1 MGSNL
6 RGAFGVDQRAA
17 GDDDR
22 LDGSQILAHLHI
34 ADAHWGIILLQMS
47 CMAGDRYLDGK
58 GSQRIIQCLQ
68 LIVVIRRYYIGV
80 DRQVVDQLF
89 AALLAQAGQFG
100 YAGDVGGIHNTV
112 DAVTHTDVAFY
123 RSLCILFP
131 QTLEGCHAGGR
142 QTEGHRIN
150 IGGRSAQI
158 HSDQIADAVFALAS
172 LCQQLHRCQHSRR
185 GRHQDALYQLLCAA
199 ESLCL
204 DNLLEEDFADLL
216 LDRLHIRD
224 VQSRHYVLA
233 DIGLFFLEDFLTL
246 VRAVAVA
253 GDDDWERIFCFGKH
267 PCVKDDVFLV
277 ASVGTAGQQADVGID
292 AVDFRQISFGQLI
305 GVGFDNL
312 CSCAQRCLSC
322 RFCGQLGNQTDGNH
336 PQAAGSRGTGVL
348 FLKLDVPDF
357 FL

>member
-1 MGSNL
+1 
-6 RGAFGVDQRAA
+6 
-17 GDDDR
+17 
-22 LDGSQILAHLHI
+22 
-34 ADAHWGIILLQMS
+34 MS
-47 CMAGDRYLDGK
+47 CMAGNRYLDGK
-58 GSQRIIQCLQ
+58 GSQRIIQRLQ
-68 LIVVIRRYYIGV
+68 LIVVILRYHIGMN
-80 DRQVVDQLF
+80 RKVVNQLF
-89 AALLAQAGQFG
+89 AALFTQAGQLR
-100 YAGDVGGIHNTV
+100 YTGDVGSIHNAV

-158 HSDQIADAVFALAS
+158 HSNQISDAVFSLTS

-185 GRHQDALYQLLCAA
+185 GRHQNTLYQLLCAA

-204 DNLLEEDFADLL
+204 NNLLQEDFANLL
-216 LDRLHIRD
+216 LDRLYIRD
-224 VQSRHYVLA
+224 VQSRHNVFA
-233 DIGLFFLEDFLTL
+233 DIGLFFLQDFLTL
-246 VRAVAVA
+246 VGAVAVA
-253 GDDDWERIFCFGKH
+253 GDDDWKRIFRFSKH
-267 PCVKDDVFLV
+267 PCVKDDIFLV
-277 ASVGTAGQQADVGID
+277 ASIGAAGQQTDVRID
-292 AVDFRQISFGQLI
+292 AVDFLQIPFCQLI

-312 CSCAQRCLSC
+312 CSRAQRCLSC

-336 PQAAGSRGTGVL
+336 PQAAGSRGAGVL